1 MDKDEFIKQKE
12 AGRENKD
19 ANHNIWKAR
28 INSISMNVTAFFKG
42 EKQDRNSF
50 RIKQVSVS
58 PSKKN

>member
-1 MDKDEFIKQKE
+1 MEKEEFIKQKE

-28 INSISMNVTAFFKG
+28 INSISMNVTAFLKG
-42 EKQDRNSF
+42 EKKDRNSF
-50 RIKQVSVS
+50 KIKQVSVS